1 VSGAGGR
8 FLGIDFSG
16 NAQSWRPGR
25 ARNVWIAEAVVD
37 GGRPVLRNLLPVQD
51 LAGEGP
57 PFRRLVARLQ
67 RRDFAAAAID
77 APFSLPASA
86 LPAGTGDRR
95 AALLREVATM
105 PLAMDRPFPSGRQLV
120 AAVAARCGPME
131 RKPRRLAERQW
142 PVNVRST
149 LWDGPRGG
157 APFTAAC
164 LHLIA
169 ATGRDCW
176 PWVESGE
183 GLLVEAF
190 PTAQLRVWGLPHQ
203 KYGGVTAENC
213 ANRRRIVEGIG
224 HRITCSGEQI
234 ALMQASADALDA
246 VLCCFAGMAVLADRL
261 ARPRGDGGNGEGWI
275 AVHA

>member
-1 VSGAGGR
+1 MSGAGGR

-25 ARNVWIAEAVVD
+25 PRNVWIAEATED
-37 GGRPVLRNLLPVQD
+37 GAGPVLHSLLPVQH
-51 LAGEGP
+51 LAGEDP
-57 PFRRLVARLQ
+57 PFRRLVARLR

-77 APFSLPASA
+77 APFSLPAGA
-86 LPAGTGDRR
+86 LPTGPGDPR
-95 AALLREVATM
+95 AALLREVAAM
-105 PLAMDRPFPSGRQLV
+105 PLLAGRPFPSGWQLV
-120 AAVAARCGPME
+120 AAVAARSPLTE
-131 RKPRRLAERQW
+131 KKPRRLAERQW

-164 LHLIA
+164 LYLIA
-169 ATGRDCW
+169 EAGLDCW
-176 PWVESGE
+176 PWTEVGE

-203 KYGGVTAENC
+203 KYGGAGADEC
-213 ANRRRIVEGIG
+213 AARLRIADAIGRRIAC
-224 HRITCSGEQI
+224 TDEQL
-234 ALMQASADALDA
+234 ALMRTSPDALDA
-246 VLCCFAGMAVLADRL
+246 VLCCFAGMAVRGDRL
-261 ARPRGDGGNGEGWI
+261 ARPRGDGGSGEGWI